1 MTMLTKCREE
11 IATICKEL
19 KIPEFFATFQTQ
31 WEKPAYSQM
40 TFEERLLSMLQA
52 EQRCRQHKR
61 QSRNL
66 KNARLPQVHMARLE
80 HVDWEASRGLNRS
93 MLEELCECEW
103 IKSPMKPWV
112 VIHGATGCGK
122 SYIASL
128 LAYQA
133 CMHGY
138 TVSYYNM
145 AQLITE
151 IDSAKANNKVSNL
164 RNSLFNKQ
172 LLVIDDFGI
181 EAMDDKT
188 ASDFLTILEQRM
200 GIRSLIIVGQ
210 VPIKQWHGQFS
221 DPIKADAVM
230 DRVIN
235 QSYIIELSGKSM
247 REKYGAM
254 LKYDRRQNMQRIRR
268 VIRAENS
275 DLDESTRSMVAN
287 LRELCRGLTK
297 TERVRVWGYYAKWLA
312 KNLLMLSMPQP

>member
-19 KIPEFFATFQTQ
+19 KIQEFFATFQAQ

-52 EQRCRQHKR
+52 ERPCRQHKR
-61 QSRNL
+61 QNRNL
-66 KNARLPQVHMARLE
+66 KNARLPQVNMARLE
-80 HVDWEASRGLNRS
+80 QLDWEASRGLNRS
-93 MLEELCECEW
+93 MLEELCEYEW

-122 SYIASL
+122 SCIASL

-138 TVSYYNM
+138 TVNYYNM
-145 AQLITE
+145 VQLITE

-172 LLVIDDFGI
+172 LLIIDDFGI

-210 VPIKQWHGQFS
+210 VPIKLWHGQFS

-254 LKYDRRQNMQRIRR
+254 
-268 VIRAENS
+268 A
-275 DLDESTRSMVAN
+275 
-287 LRELCRGLTK
+287 
-297 TERVRVWGYYAKWLA
+297 
-312 KNLLMLSMPQP
+312 

>member
-164 RNSLFNKQ
+164 RNSLFCWS
-172 LLVIDDFGI
+172 LMTLVSRQW
-181 EAMDDKT
+181 T
-188 ASDFLTILEQRM
+188 TRP
-200 GIRSLIIVGQ
+200 RLI
-210 VPIKQWHGQFS
+210 S
-221 DPIKADAVM
+221 
-230 DRVIN
+230 
-235 QSYIIELSGKSM
+235 
-247 REKYGAM
+247 
-254 LKYDRRQNMQRIRR
+254 
-268 VIRAENS
+268 
-275 DLDESTRSMVAN
+275 
-287 LRELCRGLTK
+287 
-297 TERVRVWGYYAKWLA
+297 
-312 KNLLMLSMPQP
+312 

>member
-93 MLEELCECEW
+93 KLEELCECEW

-133 CMHGY
+133 RMNGY

-188 ASDFLTILEQRM
+188 ASDFLTVLEQRM

-254 LKYDRRQNMQRIRR
+254 AQIRQE
-268 VIRAENS
+268 AEH
-275 DLDESTRSMVAN
+275 
-287 LRELCRGLTK
+287 
-297 TERVRVWGYYAKWLA
+297 A
-312 KNLLMLSMPQP
+312 KNS